1 MSMRQVN
8 MTIATL
14 CVAGAALAQ
23 QVPQTAETAAPL
35 LVAAATTGT
44 GQSPAVQIAAQRPV
58 HGTLRGVLAAADQGP
73 QALRRYLWRTRM
85 IYGYQYDDFARPE
98 WDR

>member
-1 MSMRQVN
+1 MSIRQASL
-8 MTIATL
+8 MIASL
-14 CVAGAALAQ
+14 CAAGAAFAQ
-23 QVPQTAETAAPL
+23 AAPPSSADAPV
-35 LVAAATTGT
+35 LVAAAPVQPTP
-44 GQSPAVQIAAQRPV
+44 SVQIAASRPV

-85 IYGYQYDDFARPE
+85 IYGYQYEDFARSE